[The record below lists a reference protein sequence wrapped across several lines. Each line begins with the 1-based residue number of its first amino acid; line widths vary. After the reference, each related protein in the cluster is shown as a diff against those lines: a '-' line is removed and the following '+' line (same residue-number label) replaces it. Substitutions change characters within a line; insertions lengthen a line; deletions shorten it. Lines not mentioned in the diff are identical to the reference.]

1 MYLDDVIVFSKF
13 FEDHLRHVEE
23 ILYVLRG
30 DGLSVK
36 LWKCNFFKESVDYLG
51 HVIRPGKLQVA
62 SQNTELSLNAHHHG
76 PTPSFGPS
84 WACVTYTVYSSL
96 TLRGR
101 RPRLTNSCKK
111 GSLWFFRH
119 LRRNNAPHLIS

>member
-1 MYLDDVIVFSKF
+1 MYLDDVIVFSKS

-30 DGLSVK
+30 DGLSLK
-36 LWKCNFFKESVDYLG
+36 LRKCNFFKESVDYLG

-62 SQNTELSLNAHHHG
+62 SKNTELSLNAHHHG

-84 WACVTYTVYSSL
+84 WACVTYTVDSSQ

-101 RPRLTNSCKK
+101 RY
-111 GSLWFFRH
+111 
-119 LRRNNAPHLIS
+119 A